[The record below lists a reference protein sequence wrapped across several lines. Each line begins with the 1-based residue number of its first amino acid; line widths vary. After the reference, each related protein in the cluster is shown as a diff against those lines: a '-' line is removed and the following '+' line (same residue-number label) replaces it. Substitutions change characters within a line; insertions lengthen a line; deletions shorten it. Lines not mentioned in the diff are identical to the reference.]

1 DASLLGSRADKVL
14 GNGWQQYLK
23 PDVQRQELTDAFRIS
38 VPIAVP
44 GMARNWAI
52 IVTLPYKVVLAGADE
67 LARQLTDMNRAAMTQ
82 QLIGALIVLALA
94 LGTMLVI
101 ARS

>member
-1 DASLLGSRADKVL
+1 
-14 GNGWQQYLK
+14 
-23 PDVQRQELTDAFRIS
+23 VQRQELTDAFRIS

-82 QLIGALIVLALA
+82 QLIGALLVLVLALA
-94 LGTMLVI
+94 PCWSLPAASRAPS
-101 ARS
+101 ARWSAW